1 MTLRL
6 IKVLS
11 ISTLILLAL
20 LVRSVFALE
29 EPVGFVNDFARVL
42 SSEFEENLETKLMN
56 FSAEQ
61 GMEIAIVTINDL
73 KEDTIEN
80 YAEELFEE
88 WGIGKENED
97 NGVLFLAAISDRKM
111 RIEVG
116 YGVEDKLNDAKA
128 GRIIRDTITPEFKNE
143 NYEAGI
149 EKGADQII
157 AALSLKE
164 SAEPSTSEK
173 ISQATKIIPLM
184 FFAAI
189 FSYLAAFLARSK
201 SWWAGGIIGFIIGL
215 FISLALALIFS
226 GIGLLLDY
234 ILSSNYKKLKKIKK
248 PTGFW
253 PSRGGF
259 WTGGGRSGGGFGGFS
274 GGRSGGGGASGSW

>member
-29 EPVGFVNDFARVL
+29 ELVGFVNDFARVL